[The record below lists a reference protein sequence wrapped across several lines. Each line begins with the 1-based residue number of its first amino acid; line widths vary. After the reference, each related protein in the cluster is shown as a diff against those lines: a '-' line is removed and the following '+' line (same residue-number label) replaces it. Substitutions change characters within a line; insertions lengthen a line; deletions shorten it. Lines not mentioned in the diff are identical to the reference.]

1 MCKSRHSVLPGGYR
15 DQTHF
20 ATTMIA
26 KIFMINKKM
35 GLEPPTLP
43 TRIPRP
49 GPLHLALCGLIKSIN
64 DLYNHAASVLPIGL
78 FFLHVLRQIT
88 GFVRQKVA
96 IVMKCGGDNLY

>member
-20 ATTMIA
+20 TTTMIA
-26 KIFMINKKM
+26 KIFMTNKKM
-35 GLEPPTLP
+35 GLEPPP
-43 TRIPRP
+43 ATRIPRP
-49 GPLHLALCGLIKSIN
+49 GPLHLALCWLIKSIN
-64 DLYNHAASVLPIGL
+64 DLSNHAASVLPIGL
-78 FFLHVLRQIT
+78 FFLHVLRQMR